1 MSRWGVSGSFPRS
14 DRVWSSEVL
23 PALFVLHESI
33 CIESCLWVCVFDS
46 VARNGALIVCQKD
59 DGVQWAPR
67 FSCLSCIASQSHLC
81 GGEPYKVVVSFL
93 ICWSFKHGPDR
104 SLVGLQGVMV
114 LPAEGW
120 SEDIDAAG
128 KCLLLGD
135 NVYVRD
141 TTEVP
146 IASPSCNPR
155 LLVSRCPLRQV
166 SIILNLKVYM
176 KRVLAMSVCIYV
188 VYIKPLVVMYT
199 SEITTMDDYA
209 PFMST
214 TTMPL
219 SISCHC
225 CHLWLPSLPR
235 ASGTP
240 QPSGLCRMLA

>member
-1 MSRWGVSGSFPRS
+1 M
-14 DRVWSSEVL
+14 
-23 PALFVLHESI
+23 
-33 CIESCLWVCVFDS
+33 
-46 VARNGALIVCQKD
+46 
-59 DGVQWAPR
+59 
-67 FSCLSCIASQSHLC
+67 
-81 GGEPYKVVVSFL
+81 

-166 SIILNLKVYM
+166 SIILNLKVYR
-176 KRVLAMSVCIYV
+176 KRVIAMSVCIYI
-188 VYIKPLVVMYT
+188 VYIQPLVVMYT
-199 SEITTMDDYA
+199 SKITTMDDYA

-240 QPSGLCRMLA
+240 QPSGPCRMLA